1 MEKKTKQILTIV
13 ICLFI
18 FVFGLCYDYTSWTR
32 TEHASLFQMFGL
44 F

>member
-1 MEKKTKQILTIV
+1 MDKKTKQILTIV

-18 FVFGLCYDYTSWTR
+18 FAFGLYYDYTTWSR
-32 TEHASLFQMFGL
+32 VEHASLFQMFGL